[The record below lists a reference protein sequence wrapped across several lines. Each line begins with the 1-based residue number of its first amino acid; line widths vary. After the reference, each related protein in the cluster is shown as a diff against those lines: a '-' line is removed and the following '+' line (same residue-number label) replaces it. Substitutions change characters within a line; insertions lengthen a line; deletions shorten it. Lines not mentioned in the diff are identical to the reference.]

1 MGDRGAHMNRHPR
14 RNADRGNEDY
24 RRDPRDV
31 EEIARLQQ
39 RVRDLELQRGVRSD
53 EETETDSINWDDG
66 VVENN
71 PFDYDDR
78 WNPFARREPRADPF
92 RNLGVKIDV
101 PEFDGR
107 AEPDVFIDWLQTVE
121 RIFDLRDIP
130 DKYKVKLVAIK
141 LRNYASLWWEHVKK
155 KRAQEGRSKVKTWDK
170 MKKLLREKFLPPNF
184 RQEAFLE
191 YHNISKRSTTVE
203 ELICEFDRL
212 RMRCAVEEEEEQIIA
227 RFSGALRPEIADVV
241 QLQPYWSFTDVC
253 QLALKVEKQ
262 LKAKAKPTL
271 PRSSPIKA
279 DNLKGFRGYLLE
291 ADSMQAKAREQ
302 HLPRHPPLPLLIT
315 LTDETLPVYDTEEDQ
330 PEEVETEVV
339 YPDKGETLIAQRVL
353 STNPN
358 HEVKDNL
365 WLRNNIFRTRCMVK
379 GKVCTIIIDGGS
391 CKNMVATV
399 MVEKLGLKFEDHPDP
414 YQLTWLKKGNVVK
427 VKHRCLVQFS
437 IGTRYS
443 DDVWCEVVPMDACHF
458 LLGQPWQYDRRT
470 KHDGFLNTYSFK
482 KEGVNVQLVP
492 LDIRDTGTEALV
504 LTKSAF
510 LDFT

>member
-1 MGDRGAHMNRHPR
+1 
-14 RNADRGNEDY
+14 
-24 RRDPRDV
+24 
-31 EEIARLQQ
+31 
-39 RVRDLELQRGVRSD
+39 
-53 EETETDSINWDDG
+53 
-66 VVENN
+66 
-71 PFDYDDR
+71 
-78 WNPFARREPRADPF
+78 
-92 RNLGVKIDV
+92 
-101 PEFDGR
+101 
-107 AEPDVFIDWLQTVE
+107 
-121 RIFDLRDIP
+121 
-130 DKYKVKLVAIK
+130 
-141 LRNYASLWWEHVKK
+141 
-155 KRAQEGRSKVKTWDK
+155 

-191 YHNISKRSTTVE
+191 YHNISQRSTTVE

-227 RFSGALRPEIADVV
+227 RFFGALRPEIAAVV

-279 DNLKGFRGYLLE
+279 DSLKAVSGTPTGSRFNASKSEGATSSKTPTVTARTPPRCFKCGGLGHF
-291 ADSMQAKAREQ
+291 ARECSNTQ
-302 HLPRHPPLPLLIT
+302 LIT

-365 WLRNNIFRTRCMVK
+365 WLRNNIFRTRCTVK

-391 CKNMVATV
+391 CENMVATV
-399 MVEKLGLKFEDHPDP
+399 MVEKLGLKVEDHPDP

-443 DDVWCEVVPMDACHF
+443 DEVWCEVVPMDACHI
-458 LLGQPWQYDRRT
+458 LLGRPWQYDRRT

-510 LDFT
+510 LDFTRTAKPPFTLALLITETNPTTDEPPLEVQPLLTDFKDVFPTEIPPGLPLVREIQHCIDFMPGATIPNKPAYRMNPTEYAELHRQVTELLDKGLIRESMSPCAVPALLVPKRMAPIECVLIAEPLTKLRSSIGFPFPV